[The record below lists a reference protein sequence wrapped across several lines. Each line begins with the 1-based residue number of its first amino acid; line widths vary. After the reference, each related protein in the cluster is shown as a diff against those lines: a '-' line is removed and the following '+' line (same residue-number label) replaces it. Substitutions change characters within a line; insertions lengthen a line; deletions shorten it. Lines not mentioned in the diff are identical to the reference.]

1 MAKRKRYQWQ
11 RGAGETSEDAG
22 VGERPSRSEKKRQ
35 AARLTQLG
43 AELTAL
49 APKALAKLEMDEAL
63 RDAIEECRALK
74 HSGARERQVR
84 RIGKLLRAQD
94 TDALIEAL
102 NSLP

>member
-11 RGAGETSEDAG
+11 RDGEKTSDDAG
-22 VGERPSRSEKKRQ
+22 SSERPSRNEKKRQ
-35 AARLTQLG
+35 AARRTQLG

-49 APKALAKLEMDEAL
+49 APKALAKLELDEAL
-63 RDAIEECRALK
+63 RVAIEECRALK

-102 NSLP
+102 DRLS